1 MSYTDQLFAAAKA
14 YIWLWH
20 HKSSTGSFI
29 IVLTVMTCR
38 PIRTMTHL
46 SDQRETLSNHWVII
60 LDSISSSVGGCHG
73 DKPFQLDH
81 DKIYLPTAT
90 TRGNMP
96 VRPRTPPPYIYDGSK
111 YPLQQYREDDT
122 ESLYD
127 QYDIVVHYHYPQRPE
142 KSKLRQE
149 KSAGATAELQMHM
162 RKIELEHTLDVNP
175 PQAEQEFM
183 PFRQFILVFI
193 GLALAMF
200 TASLCATIVTVTM
213 GKMASDMNDAANMA
227 WIPTSY
233 MLTSTAF
240 SPIWGNLSDVF
251 GRKIVLITAVLIF
264 MTGSLLCAV
273 SSTMIF
279 LIGSRAIQG
288 IGGGAVVSLVSIV
301 IADLVPLRDSP
312 KYQGLIGG
320 VFSLSSVLG
329 PILVSGE
336 HLECLRCCCRSLSSM
351 QILTVDRLVL
361 RFCFEPI
368 INSNLFIRFNRPSH
382 MAMGLLVSTRFPQD
396 TSSQFQTPCFM
407 THRVGLPLPVI
418 PLPQDAAPDRS
429 ACDFEL
435 PLLPEVWDQ
444 EGRIL
449 MGQARTHR
457 LLGHSL
463 SPHHYRHAVA
473 WLVMGRSGNQ
483 FALRGY
489 SPSATCYPST
499 PAASSLAFHSMLCS
513 STSLVCFHMS
523 RLFMFCFTLFEYPN
537 IIAFRVLRAFPPVFY
552 QKTQFESATA
562 SGLEMLP
569 IILGLSIFSV
579 ISGSLV
585 SLSGRFRIFIWIGM
599 FLLTLGAALISTLTQ
614 FSPKVM
620 QICYLLITGCGV
632 GLALQTLIVA
642 GQASVQRKDLAAVT
656 SLLTFWR
663 TIGGV
668 LGTGLC
674 GTIYQNALQSNLST
688 LLDPKAFAKI
698 VSKSGAD
705 FSKASSFDE
714 VARVVE
720 AYTRSLQLVYRTFV
734 GFAALALFA
743 TLFLQHKEMG
753 FGAKKEENKT
763 NRIEPFEKA
772 ERTPKQMKRQSEL
785 KMEREKGRRM

>member
-1 MSYTDQLFAAAKA
+1 
-14 YIWLWH
+14 
-20 HKSSTGSFI
+20 
-29 IVLTVMTCR
+29 
-38 PIRTMTHL
+38 
-46 SDQRETLSNHWVII
+46 
-60 LDSISSSVGGCHG
+60 
-73 DKPFQLDH
+73 
-81 DKIYLPTAT
+81 
-90 TRGNMP
+90 
-96 VRPRTPPPYIYDGSK
+96 
-111 YPLQQYREDDT
+111 
-122 ESLYD
+122 
-127 QYDIVVHYHYPQRPE
+127 
-142 KSKLRQE
+142 
-149 KSAGATAELQMHM
+149 
-162 RKIELEHTLDVNP
+162 
-175 PQAEQEFM
+175 
-183 PFRQFILVFI
+183 
-193 GLALAMF
+193 
-200 TASLCATIVTVTM
+200 M

-329 PILVSGE
+329 PILGGVFVDQATWRWAFWTQLPIGLLAILSFLFFLKSGTK
-336 HLECLRCCCRSLSSM
+336 RVGSSW
-351 QILTVDRLVL
+351 DRLARIDYWGILCLLITIVTL
-361 RFCFEPI
+361 LLGLSWGGQVYPWKSAPIISLFIISGVFIGITVFVEMKVAKEPI
-368 INSNLFIRFNRPSH
+368 CPPWLFTQRNL
-382 MAMGLLVSTRFPQD
+382 L
-396 TSSQFQTPCFM
+396 
-407 THRVGLPLPVI
+407 
-418 PLPQDAAPDRS
+418 
-429 ACDFEL
+429 
-435 PLLPEVWDQ
+435 
-444 EGRIL
+444 
-449 MGQARTHR
+449 
-457 LLGHSL
+457 SL
-463 SPHHYRHAVA
+463 YTGSFFTGFSFYAV
-473 WLVMGRSGNQ
+473 
-483 FALRGY
+483 
-489 SPSATCYPST
+489 
-499 PAASSLAFHSMLCS
+499 
-513 STSLVCFHMS
+513 
-523 RLFMFCFTLFEYPN
+523 LFYL
-537 IIAFRVLRAFPPVFY
+537 PVFY

-614 FSPKVM
+614 FSPKAM